1 MLSGGRACGL
11 AGVRAE
17 GSAVRRAGGRG
28 RAGQLPFLSGRCAPE
43 NRALSADGTLAATA
57 GVYALQPWEAY
68 IGAVETA
75 PAFRRRGC
83 AGYLVSLL
91 AHTYAQRPV
100 RLICAEDMVPFYAKL
115 GFARDGLLCDCVRTD
130 T

>member
-1 MLSGGRACGL
+1 MEGLSDGAVPPDLFAVDAAARRNRGL
-11 AGVRAE
+11 ADI
-17 GSAVRRAGGRG
+17 
-28 RAGQLPFLSGRCAPE
+28 
-43 NRALSADGTLAATA
+43 RALSAGGTLVATA

-68 IGAVETA
+68 IGAVETV

-100 RLICAEDMVPFYAKL
+100 RLICAEGLVPFYAKL
-115 GFARDGLLCDCVRTD
+115 GFARDGLLCDCVRTGQ
-130 T
+130 

>member
-1 MLSGGRACGL
+1 MPPDSFAVDAAARRNRGL
-11 AGVRAE
+11 ADI
-17 GSAVRRAGGRG
+17 
-28 RAGQLPFLSGRCAPE
+28 
-43 NRALSADGTLAATA
+43 RALSADGTLAATA

-100 RLICAEDMVPFYAKL
+100 RLICAEDMVPFSAKL